1 MKIKE
6 LKEELKKINPEA
18 TIILTVGNEDKD
30 IFSSS
35 EWEIHGDYDNEYIEF
50 FMGEDATQQL

>member
-18 TIILTVGNEDKD
+18 TIILTVGTRTRTFFQVVNGKYM
-30 IFSSS
+30 
-35 EWEIHGDYDNEYIEF
+35 EIMTTNI
-50 FMGEDATQQL
+50 